1 MRLLYRRYKEFI
13 LILQLLRRQMHTS
26 LFLHRAP
33 SNSETGPLSLL
44 YSLSANYIQHQADF
58 AHRCGLYRGL
68 PPQLITL
75 LTLSKV
81 YIIFCFFPRD
91 SRLSW
96 CFCSQRNCVKTN
108 EYIRARWAS
117 LTLTWS
123 AVLVLFQPD
132 YFRRI
137 SDWDLGTIAL
147 LY

>member
-1 MRLLYRRYKEFI
+1 MQLLYRRYKEFI

-26 LFLHRAP
+26 LFLHRARAIPKPGLYP
-33 SNSETGPLSLL
+33 S
-44 YSLSANYIQHQADF
+44 YILCPRITFQHQADF